1 MSQPGAQPISVRAT
15 STPSPDVPDMTPTT
29 YAVPVAMWHVARVCS
44 WGAGGRG
51 RDAPRERG
59 LGSSSARHHSNFRVH
74 NKHSNVLCMC
84 MLCVMRFVFLV
95 DEGVTVLR
103 LTGRFNPVIN
113 SQRRQQSCC
122 LWRLRVKLCARSV
135 LATERVLAL
144 HILQTSTKLNS
155 CRRRRHRRRRRHDS
169 RLTHSVERMRHGRKR
184 ERVRHWATCLGCP
197 LACPLTPSPRS
208 GSSAALLLH

>member
-59 LGSSSARHHSNFRVH
+59 LGSSSARHHSNLRVH

-103 LTGRFNPVIN
+103 LQGDSTQLSTRSGASEVAACGAFASN
-113 SQRRQQSCC
+113 S
-122 LWRLRVKLCARSV
+122 A
-135 LATERVLAL
+135 LAL
-144 HILQTSTKLNS
+144 SSLRSECWRCTFCKLRQN
-155 CRRRRHRRRRRHDS
+155 
-169 RLTHSVERMRHGRKR
+169 
-184 ERVRHWATCLGCP
+184 
-197 LACPLTPSPRS
+197 
-208 GSSAALLLH
+208 